1 MKATRQKAILEI
13 IRHQDINTQEELAA
27 ALKKLNFNVTQATV
41 SRDIKELRLLKTLSS
56 EGIYRYTMVE
66 NVEKT
71 LDERFRRIFSESVLS
86 VASAYNQIV
95 LRTLSGSANVA
106 AEMIDSIGWAEIIGT
121 IAGDNAVLLI
131 VQSVEDV
138 EGIVQKIKEM
148 LR

>member
-13 IRHQDINTQEELAA
+13 IRQQNINTQEELAS
-27 ALKKLNFNVTQATV
+27 ALQKRNFNVTQATV

-56 EGIYRYTMVE
+56 EGVYRYTMVE
-66 NVEKT
+66 NVEHT

-86 VASAYNQIV
+86 VSSAYNQIV

-106 AEMIDSIGWAEIIGT
+106 AEMIDSLGWSEIIGT

-131 VQSVEDV
+131 VRAIEDV
-138 EGIVQKIKEM
+138 ADIQTKINEM